1 MNVMQATRQEWRH
14 NTEFMLNLP
23 ETEGIAKLYEAS
35 ASSAHCDSRGDQ
47 AREKGRIS
55 RYKFYIVLYGIIR
68 YYTA

>member
-35 ASSAHCDSRGDQ
+35 QRDSRGDQ
-47 AREKGRIS
+47 EREKDRK
-55 RYKFYIVLYGIIR
+55 R
-68 YYTA
+68 